1 MAEWL
6 EDSDA
11 DRALDLVVAN
21 AGISAGTI
29 KLGNAPDA
37 SDSDVFATNVDG
49 VVHSVEPALARM
61 LARNAGQI
69 AIMSSLAS
77 FRAFGE
83 APAYCASKAAVRFY
97 GEGLQRAHRSS
108 ALSISVICPGFVRS
122 PMTDANNF
130 RMPMLMDTDHAA
142 QRIKRGLAAGKSRIA
157 FPLPLYLGI
166 RMLTLI

>member
-83 APAYCASKAAVRFY
+83 APACD
-97 GEGLQRAHRSS
+97 HR
-108 ALSISVICPGFVRS
+108 
-122 PMTDANNF
+122 
-130 RMPMLMDTDHAA
+130 
-142 QRIKRGLAAGKSRIA
+142 
-157 FPLPLYLGI
+157 
-166 RMLTLI
+166 